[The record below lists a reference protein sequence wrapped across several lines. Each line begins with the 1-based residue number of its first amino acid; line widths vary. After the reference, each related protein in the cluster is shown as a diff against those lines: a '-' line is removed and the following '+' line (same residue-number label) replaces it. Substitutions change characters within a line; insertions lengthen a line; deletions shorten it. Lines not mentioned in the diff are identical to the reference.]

1 VLISNLA
8 TSLTTQIAGF
18 FWERGGLYN
27 ESLIRVMPVLRQR
40 LQRSRFAD
48 FEIVTAG
55 SGSYKNKD
63 PKLQL
68 VAIPLLKVVAST
80 HGEKGGDSSSVLS
93 GAVESMIAAPKD
105 WCPNPSSTSC
115 LRVRGDSMSPLIPDG
130 YIVAVDSSQHDPMAL
145 DGKIIVA
152 WHKNRSLTVSRF
164 KSYDHTE
171 VLEPENRGYESITM
185 SAKDR
190 WKIVA
195 KVLWW
200 IGKAP

>member
-1 VLISNLA
+1 
-8 TSLTTQIAGF
+8 
-18 FWERGGLYN
+18 
-27 ESLIRVMPVLRQR
+27 
-40 LQRSRFAD
+40 
-48 FEIVTAG
+48 
-55 SGSYKNKD
+55 
-63 PKLQL
+63 
-68 VAIPLLKVVAST
+68 
-80 HGEKGGDSSSVLS
+80 
-93 GAVESMIAAPKD
+93 MIAAPKD

-152 WHKNRSLTVSRF
+152 WHKDRSLTVSRF